1 MVGSVSLDGGS
12 VCGRTVDPSHPQ
24 LLSPEGTGD
33 MPVGQ
38 PPTCPHT
45 EEPVPRRRTLGR
57 GAPPRTPV
65 ARLTSCARTHVHGG
79 DRRTSGAAAA
89 WGRPVPALERIF
101 RPRGTKH
108 AALRPPSQCPGG
120 APVPTVSGATADL
133 SGPASPARPPVAAS
147 PASPHGPRPARSP
160 SRLPR
165 LRPPRSPLTVAARPP
180 RPRPAPRGSRS
191 LRSLRSPS
199 LLREPRRQHLRPVSD
214 PPSAA

>member
-45 EEPVPRRRTLGR
+45 EEPVPRRRTLGHLPGRPDGLR
-57 GAPPRTPV
+57 GALPRTPV

-101 RPRGTKH
+101 RPRGTEH
-108 AALRPPSQCPGG
+108 AALRPHQSVPGG
-120 APVPTVSGATADL
+120 VPCADGQRGHSRPVRTRVPGPPSGRSVPREPTRPSACPLAFPPAAPQATSLAPDGRCPAPEASPGASGLAVTAVPVPAQGAT
-133 SGPASPARPPVAAS
+133 PTASPS
-147 PASPHGPRPARSP
+147 CF
-160 SRLPR
+160 
-165 LRPPRSPLTVAARPP
+165 
-180 RPRPAPRGSRS
+180 
-191 LRSLRSPS
+191 
-199 LLREPRRQHLRPVSD
+199 
-214 PPSAA
+214 

>member
-1 MVGSVSLDGGS
+1 M
-12 VCGRTVDPSHPQ
+12 
-24 LLSPEGTGD
+24 
-33 MPVGQ
+33 
-38 PPTCPHT
+38 
-45 EEPVPRRRTLGR
+45 
-57 GAPPRTPV
+57 

-89 WGRPVPALERIF
+89 WGRPVPALEKIF

-165 LRPPRSPLTVAARPP
+165 LRPPRSPPTVAARPP

-191 LRSLRSPS
+191 LRSLRPRPCSGSHAGSISVLFLTRPQRPRALLSSPGWPRGGWVLS
-199 LLREPRRQHLRPVSD
+199 PCVLLLFPDVFCILLPQTATPAGGADAETQAAPRPAGAVS
-214 PPSAA
+214 A